1 MFDNSIKAFGVIES
15 DPFDW
20 EKTGTDGSL
29 TTTTASTTPQ
39 LHTRLTPAAIG
50 CVLNRQL
57 CSVFPR
63 YILLAEMSFISS
75 GLPQM
80 TKCKDIG
87 MPLGF
92 LELTLPLYMTLFT
105 VTFLRKCLQVIPWN
119 GSLELVL
126 LVNVR
131 CTDGFLQNAK
141 GHLLHLLLKNI
152 WDPRN
157 NKPQLFLTIF
167 CLSLVGTKRVPI
179 PFMKAIN
186 FQSVLGRG

>member
-105 VTFLRKCLQVIPWN
+105 VTFLRKCLQVIP
-119 GSLELVL
+119 
-126 LVNVR
+126 
-131 CTDGFLQNAK
+131 
-141 GHLLHLLLKNI
+141 
-152 WDPRN
+152 
-157 NKPQLFLTIF
+157 
-167 CLSLVGTKRVPI
+167 
-179 PFMKAIN
+179 
-186 FQSVLGRG
+186 